1 MKNQELNQKNNW
13 DTNLYQNNH
22 NFVWKYGDNLVEILS
37 PKPGELILDLGCG
50 TGQLTQKI
58 ADAKAIVIGIDNSP
72 AMIAEARKNYPHL
85 EFEVAD
91 AKNFTFSE
99 LFDAVFSNAA
109 LHWIKPPETVISNVW
124 QALKPGGRFV
134 AEFGG
139 KGNVEHIVEAINS
152 VLREHGYAPNQE
164 LNPWYFPSI
173 SEYATLL
180 EKQGFCVTY
189 TELFDRPTPLN
200 EGEKGLGNWLK
211 MFANSLFAE
220 IPVESHPALINKIEQ
235 KLRSK
240 LFKDNCWFADYK
252 RLRIVAS
259 K

>member
-1 MKNQELNQKNNW
+1 MKNKELNPKNNW
-13 DTNLYQNNH
+13 DTNSYQNNH
-22 NFVWKYGDNLVEILS
+22 NFVWKYADNLVEILS
-37 PKPGELILDLGCG
+37 PKPGEQILDLGCG

-58 ADAKAIVIGIDNSP
+58 ADAKATVIGIDNSP
-72 AMIAEARKNYPHL
+72 EMITEARKNYPNL
-85 EFEVAD
+85 EFEVVD
-91 AKNFTFSE
+91 AKKIAFSE
-99 LFDAVFSNAA
+99 TFDAVFSNAV

-124 QALKPGGRFV
+124 QVLKPDGRFV

-139 KGNVEHIVEAINS
+139 KGNVESILAAINS
-152 VLREHGYAPNQE
+152 TLKDCNYSPNQD
-164 LNPWYFPSI
+164 NPWYFPSI

-189 TELFDRPTPLN
+189 AELFDRPTPLN

-252 RLRIVAS
+252 RLRIVAL